1 MPVDEDLELDTEQA
15 PPPKKRS
22 VTKIIVWSVVGLLL
36 VGGATAGGLY
46 FAGMLPG
53 FSAQEGGADGVEA
66 SKDSK
71 KKGAKGKGDKKKAK
85 GPEKPILYQALE
97 PPFVVNFQDQSQV
110 RFLQISVEV
119 SARDVLVMEAVK
131 THTPVIRSNLILLLS
146 SQSYSDISTRE
157 GKENLRASA
166 LAEINKILVER
177 TGQGGIEDVYFTSF
191 VMQ

>member
-22 VTKIIVWSVVGLLL
+22 VVKIIMWSVISLLL

-53 FSAQEGGADGVEA
+53 FSVQDDGADNADA

-71 KKGAKGKGDKKKAK
+71 KKGVKGKGEKKKK
-85 GPEKPILYQALE
+85 DPEKPVIYHALE
-97 PPFVVNFQDQSQV
+97 PPFVVNFQDQTQV
-110 RFLQISVEV
+110 RFLQISIEV
-119 SARDVLVMEAVK
+119 SSRDIAVVEAVK
-131 THTPVIRSNLILLLS
+131 THMPVIRSNLILLLS
-146 SQSYSDISTRE
+146 SQNFSDISSRE

-166 LAEINKILVER
+166 LDEINAILKER
-177 TGQGGIEDVYFTSF
+177 TGQAGVEDVYFTSF